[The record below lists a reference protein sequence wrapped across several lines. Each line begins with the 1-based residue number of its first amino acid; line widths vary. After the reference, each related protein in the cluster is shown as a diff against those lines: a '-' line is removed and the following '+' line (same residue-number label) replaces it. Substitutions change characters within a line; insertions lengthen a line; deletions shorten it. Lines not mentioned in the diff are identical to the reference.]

1 MTFYENIKYLSTK
14 PNHPIPAISTLMIQD
29 ITSKLYADTPQERL
43 YHYTSFTGLLGI
55 VDSGSLWAS
64 DIRYMNDSAELK
76 HTADLIRTEISHRI
90 AAGHPKPDLL
100 NQFLDWVTHRIT
112 NGHMLFAASFRSNGN
127 LLSQWRGYSRLGK
140 GVSIGFNP
148 DYILQCAEKQS
159 FQIGRCIYNCKS
171 QARLI
176 SQIIDAVEVLAETH
190 DGGGDRQT
198 TRGDH
203 SYYSIFHLIES
214 DLLRI
219 AAILKHPSFREEE
232 EWRIVSPVI
241 TDYVTAPV
249 LFREGISMLVPYV
262 KFDLVAEEGSAIVL
276 DHLFLG
282 PTPNITIS
290 MNSLTMFLAKNGI
303 QPAKGISYC
312 QIPYRAR

>member
-1 MTFYENIKYLSTK
+1 
-14 PNHPIPAISTLMIQD
+14 MIQE
-29 ITSKLYADTPQERL
+29 ITSKLYSDIPQERL

-55 VDSGSLWAS
+55 VDRNALWAS

-76 HTADLIRTEISHRI
+76 HTADLIRSEITRRI
-90 AAGHPKPDLL
+90 GAGHAKPDLL

-140 GVSIGFNP
+140 GVSLGFDP
-148 DYILQCAEKQS
+148 EYIVRCAENQS
-159 FQIGRCIYNCKS
+159 FQIGRCIYSREN
-171 QARLI
+171 QRRLI
-176 SQIIDAVEVLAETH
+176 SQIIDAVEELAENHVSENNIDSDEPTYH
-190 DGGGDRQT
+190 
-198 TRGDH
+198 
-203 SYYSIFHLIES
+203 SIFHQIES

-241 TDYVTAPV
+241 TDYVEAPV
-249 LFREGISMLVPYV
+249 QFREGTSMLVPYIEFNLSE
-262 KFDLVAEEGSAIVL
+262 KEDTPIALE
-276 DHLFLG
+276 HLFLG
-282 PTPNITIS
+282 PTHNITIS

-303 QPAKGISYC
+303 RPDKGISYC
-312 QIPYRAR
+312 QIPFRSR